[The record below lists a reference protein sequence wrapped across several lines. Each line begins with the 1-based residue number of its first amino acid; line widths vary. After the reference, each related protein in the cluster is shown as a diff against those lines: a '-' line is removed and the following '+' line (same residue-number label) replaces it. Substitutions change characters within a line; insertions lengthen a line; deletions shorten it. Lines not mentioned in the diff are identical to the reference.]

1 MAGFALLLAAL
12 SFVLVERPIRR
23 IQVVVRRPALGLGCG
38 AALVGICIGVAALS
52 GPVFASLRAGV
63 AVAAPALDASHPLT
77 AAQLARDLRAGARTM
92 KVPANLSPPLTSASR
107 AQPFI
112 INNGCSLQHTGVKSK
127 PCVYGDRQSHISVA
141 VFGDSH
147 AAGWF
152 PALNIIS
159 KQQHWRLVDL
169 TKASCPPAEVSV
181 TRHGVPYPNC
191 TKWRRTAMK
200 QIAAMHPALVVIT
213 TSRYVGGAAPLRGV
227 PTGHGNTWLNGMAAI
242 FAFLHRSAKH
252 VIFISDVPRLKQ
264 SAPDCVSGHPSDV
277 RSCDTPRRTAVYDPR
292 VKADELTL
300 AKREHVDSIDPIP
313 WFCTPTTCPV
323 IVGNIIMYRDD
334 AHMVP
339 AWSRFIAPVL
349 ASSILPV
356 MRPSPAPA
364 PTH

>member
-1 MAGFALLLAAL
+1 MAGFAVLLAVL
-12 SFVLVERPIRR
+12 SFVLVERLIRR
-23 IQVVVRRPALGLGCG
+23 IQVVVGRPALGLGCG
-38 AALVGICIGVAALS
+38 AALVGVCIGVAASS
-52 GPVFASLRAGV
+52 GPVFASLRAGP
-63 AVAAPALDASHPLT
+63 AVAAPALDASHRLT
-77 AAQLARDLRAGARTM
+77 AAELAKDLRAGARTL
-92 KVPANLSPPLTSASR
+92 KVPATLTPPLASASR
-107 AQPFI
+107 AQPFV
-112 INNGCSLQHTGVKSK
+112 INNGCSLQDSGVKSK
-127 PCVYGDRQSHISVA
+127 PCVYGDRQSHITVA
-141 VFGDSH
+141 VIGDSH

-169 TKASCPPAEVSV
+169 TKASCPPAEVNV

-191 TKWRRTAMK
+191 TTWRRNALK
-200 QIAAMHPALVVIT
+200 QIAALHPALVVIS
-213 TSRYVGGAAPLRGV
+213 TSRYVGGSAPLRGV
-227 PTGHGNTWLNGMAAI
+227 PTGHGNTWLNGMATI
-242 FAFLHRSAKH
+242 FDFLHRSADH

-264 SAPDCVSGHPSDV
+264 SAPDCVSSHPSDV

-300 AKREHVDSIDPIP
+300 AKRAHVVAIDPTP

-364 PTH
+364 QAH